1 MIALPP
7 LVTGSCHP
15 TVILSRVT
23 LVTHGVEGGPGVADG
38 IKIIDC

>member
-1 MIALPP
+1 MTALPP

-23 LVTHGVEGGPGVADG
+23 CVTHGVEGGPGVAVIERG
-38 IKIIDC
+38 GY